1 MSHIT
6 YITQITYI
14 NHMADKTFFY
24 KFFQT
29 KVLTRY
35 YLKKTKK
42 GFKKGSETIKKPCR
56 RRNKHKAPICS

>member
-1 MSHIT
+1 
-6 YITQITYI
+6 
-14 NHMADKTFFY
+14 MADKTFFY

>member
-6 YITQITYI
+6 YITQITYL

-35 YLKKTKK
+35 YLKKNKERSQKRLRNNKETLQKK
-42 GFKKGSETIKKPCR
+42 KQT
-56 RRNKHKAPICS
+56 

>member
-35 YLKKTKK
+35 YLKKKQRKVSKK
-42 GFKKGSETIKKPCR
+42 AQKQ
-56 RRNKHKAPICS
+56 

>member
-35 YLKKTKK
+35 YLKKNKERFQKRLRNNKETLQKK
-42 GFKKGSETIKKPCR
+42 KQT
-56 RRNKHKAPICS
+56 